1 MVTAMAFVSLGNDY
15 TYSVSMRKL
24 SIFLFIILVSC
35 SAKERQ
41 QQVSDAFV
49 SGEKIAQLN
58 NNNLK
63 EISGIASS
71 VVNPEHLWAHNDAGN
86 KAEIYLL
93 NKNLD
98 VKMIC
103 ELSGVENRDWE
114 DIAVGPG
121 PDPNKSYVYVGEI
134 GDNDAV
140 HREKYIYRFEEPVLN
155 DGSSKK
161 VISRFDKIT
170 FRLDGATKDTE
181 TLLLD
186 PRTKNLYV
194 VTKRENPV
202 HIYELTFPYESEV
215 NVAQKMFSLP
225 MTRIVGGDF
234 SRDGHKVL
242 LKNDDVVF
250 YWEAT
255 ASESIIEKMKGPAL
269 SVPYEKE
276 PQGEAIA
283 WASDDSGFYTL
294 SEMPKKKDVYLYF
307 YKRK

>member
-1 MVTAMAFVSLGNDY
+1 MTTPQSIR
-15 TYSVSMRKL
+15 MRKL
-24 SIFLFIILVSC
+24 SSFLFVVLVSC
-35 SAKERQ
+35 SAKEKQ
-41 QQVSDAFV
+41 QPVSDAFFP
-49 SGEKIAQLN
+49 GQKMAQLN
-58 NNNLK
+58 NNELK

-71 VVNPEHLWAHNDAGN
+71 VVNPKHLWAHNDAGN

-93 NKNLD
+93 NEKLD
-98 VKMIC
+98 VKMII

-121 PDPNKSYVYVGEI
+121 PDSNKSYVYVGEI

-140 HREKYIYRFEEPVLN
+140 HREKYIYRFEEPVVSG
-155 DGSSKK
+155 DGLKK
-161 VISRFDKIT
+161 IISDFDKIT
-170 FRLDGATKDTE
+170 FRLDGAIKDTE

-202 HIYELTFPYESEV
+202 HLYELKYPYEKQV

-225 MTRIVGGDF
+225 MSRIVGGDF
-234 SRDGHKVL
+234 SRDGQGVL
-242 LKNDDVVF
+242 LKNDDAVF
-250 YWEAT
+250 YWEGSS
-255 ASESIIEKMKGPAL
+255 SESVIEKMKGPAQ

-283 WASDDSGFYTL
+283 WAFDDSGFYTL
-294 SEMPKKKDVYLYF
+294 SEKPKKQDVHLYF